1 MPLARKPS
9 KASFPRAMQATV
21 RRFKARLQA
30 RQDKAAS
37 TSRLGCKYIET
48 GLQARPMG
56 KRSFPHPRREHAV
69 QVRAARSISHR
80 STLHRPS
87 HRPAFSHRM
96 RSGRQ
101 ALSPTLF
108 PTTASAAGGKWCES
122 EGKPLPVP
130 AKSSTFAH
138 TERYKRK
145 KTDDKQST
153 HKTDSCSGNAQAP
166 AARGTLCGRG
176 AATGQRDAALGGS
189 CLPGCHS
196 RMAGCQ
202 LRRI

>member
-1 MPLARKPS
+1 MMTLARKPS
-9 KASFPRAMQATV
+9 EASFPQATQTTLLRV
-21 RRFKARLQA
+21 KARLQA
-30 RQDKAAS
+30 HQDWAAS
-37 TSRLGCKYIET
+37 TSRLGCKHIKT

-56 KRSFPHPRREHAV
+56 KRSFPHPETEHAA
-69 QVRAARSISHR
+69 QAGAARSISHR

-101 ALSPTLF
+101 AFSPTLF

-122 EGKPLPVP
+122 GSKPLPVP

-138 TERYKRK
+138 TELYKRK

-166 AARGTLCGRG
+166 AARGTLCG
-176 AATGQRDAALGGS
+176 
-189 CLPGCHS
+189 
-196 RMAGCQ
+196 
-202 LRRI
+202 

>member
-1 MPLARKPS
+1 MMPIARKPS
-9 KASFPRAMQATV
+9 KASFPRAIQAAV
-21 RRFKARLQA
+21 RHAETRLQA
-30 RQDKAAS
+30 RQGKTAS
-37 TSRLGCKYIET
+37 TPRLGCKHVEI

-69 QVRAARSISHR
+69 QARAARSTSHR

-96 RSGRQ
+96 QSGRQ
-101 ALSPTLF
+101 AFSPTLF

-122 EGKPLPVP
+122 GSKPLPVP

-166 AARGTLCGRG
+166 AARGTLCG
-176 AATGQRDAALGGS
+176 
-189 CLPGCHS
+189 
-196 RMAGCQ
+196 
-202 LRRI
+202 